1 MEEIGKRRAVIVGIF
16 VFLGLVIFILA
27 VFMMGKKTQLF
38 SDNVHVSA
46 VFKDVK
52 GLAAGRN
59 VQYSG
64 VKVGTVKKIRFLRA
78 NEILVDMNIDRSA
91 KEFLHKDIVA
101 TISSEGLMGN
111 KMVQLTGG
119 TASTPLIEDGDQLIV
134 GSGLSTDEIM
144 TTLQTNNKSLVEI
157 TDNLKV
163 ITKRMVDGEGSM
175 GKILKDDAI
184 YNDLSNAVAGLKVT
198 VTNTQRLTD
207 ALALY
212 ANRLHTK
219 GALANDLVTD
229 TLIFHNLRRA
239 SDGMNTVV
247 EQANYAVA
255 ELQEASEG
263 VKNGLADQQAAAGM
277 ILHDTMF
284 ADALKA
290 TILNLQASTEK
301 LDTNMLAL
309 RNNFF
314 FRGFFRKQAKQE
326 RKEQKAREKA
336 ERKAE
341 RQERK

>member
-1 MEEIGKRRAVIVGIF
+1 MIQIPADDKIRTVIDVPKLDDENYVNNHYVVLCTKKGI
-16 VFLGLVIFILA
+16 I
-27 VFMMGKKTQLF
+27 KKTKLADF
-38 SDNVHVSA
+38 S
-46 VFKDVK
+46 
-52 GLAAGRN
+52 RP
-59 VQYSG
+59 
-64 VKVGTVKKIRFLRA
+64 RA
-78 NEILVDMNIDRSA
+78 NGIIA
-91 KEFLHKDIVA
+91 I
-101 TISSEGLMGN
+101 T
-111 KMVQLTGG
+111 
-119 TASTPLIEDGDQLIV
+119 IEDGDQLIV

-263 VKNGLADQQAAAGM
+263 VKTGLADQQAAAGM
-277 ILHDTMF
+277 ILHDTLF

-336 ERKAE
+336 ERKAA
-341 RQERK
+341 RQAGK